1 MLFYTT
7 GAESAAIDKK
17 TIEEIG
23 IPQMVLME
31 RAALALAEETARL
44 GKKILAVCEG
54 GNNGGDG
61 VCCARILHEWGF
73 QADVFYIGGLSKTS
87 DAFRKQCEIAEK
99 CGVKIINA
107 GELHQLSTTMNKG
120 DGSPL
125 QKGGLLQGDSPE
137 DAFSDVLSDLIR
149 DYDVI
154 IDAVFGVGLSRN
166 VVGAQAEVIN
176 MINDAKAARQELTV
190 IACDIPSGISSESGK
205 VLGTAVKADL
215 TVTFGFT
222 KLGMLFGEGR
232 ECSGRIITRDIG
244 FPAAAYTCS
253 GNYGFDINDV
263 KKLLPIR
270 RADANKGS
278 FGKLLLVAGNSEISG
293 AAVIAGQAAFRAG
306 AGLVKIF
313 TDKANRDIIGAAV
326 PEALLSCY
334 DKKVI
339 AGSDN
344 VDVDEN
350 NNDVTVANVDG
361 VSEIKGIIEDAVKWS
376 TAVAIGPGLGTDES
390 AVRLLEM
397 VLDSAQDFDKPV
409 VIDADAI
416 NIISVKRDILK
427 KYIINTDDINRP
439 YIDNNGVNHTN
450 KTDSN
455 ESLENDVLTR
465 EARMI
470 ITPHMLEMARLIRED
485 DEEVK
490 AALGRIVD
498 DRFEV
503 AKSVS
508 NEYNVISVLKDART
522 VVSDG
527 SDSFYINTNGNSGM
541 AKGGSGDSL
550 TGIIGSLLAQGMK
563 PVDVARVG
571 VFIHGAA
578 GDRAA
583 EKCGRVGMTA
593 TDLNDC
599 IVDILN

>member
-1 MLFYTT
+1 MISYTT
-7 GAESAAIDKK
+7 GAESTAIDKK

-107 GELHQLSTTMNKG
+107 GDST
-120 DGSPL
+120 
-125 QKGGLLQGDSPE
+125 E

-205 VLGTAVKADL
+205 VLGTAVKADI

-232 ECSGRIITRDIG
+232 EYSGRIITRDIG

-253 GNYGFDINDV
+253 GNKQDAAGVMSDDNVSAEKNSRVIVGHYGFDINDV
-263 KKLLPIR
+263 KKLLPVR

-293 AAVIAGQAAFRAG
+293 AAVIAGQAAFRTG

-334 DKKVI
+334 DKKII

-397 VLDSAQDFDKPV
+397 VLDSAQDYDKPV

-416 NIISVKRDILK
+416 NIISAKRDILK
-427 KYIINTDDINRP
+427 KHIIN
-439 YIDNNGVNHTN
+439 
-450 KTDSN
+450 
-455 ESLENDVLTR
+455 NDVLTR

-563 PVDVARVG
+563 PVDAARVG

-593 TDLNDC
+593 TDLNDS
-599 IVDILN
+599 IVDIIN

>member
-1 MLFYTT
+1 
-7 GAESAAIDKK
+7 
-17 TIEEIG
+17 
-23 IPQMVLME
+23 
-31 RAALALAEETARL
+31 
-44 GKKILAVCEG
+44 
-54 GNNGGDG
+54 
-61 VCCARILHEWGF
+61 
-73 QADVFYIGGLSKTS
+73 
-87 DAFRKQCEIAEK
+87 
-99 CGVKIINA
+99 
-107 GELHQLSTTMNKG
+107 
-120 DGSPL
+120 
-125 QKGGLLQGDSPE
+125 
-137 DAFSDVLSDLIR
+137 
-149 DYDVI
+149 
-154 IDAVFGVGLSRN
+154 
-166 VVGAQAEVIN
+166 
-176 MINDAKAARQELTV
+176 INDAKAARQELTV

-232 ECSGRIITRDIG
+232 ECSGRIITKDIG

-253 GNYGFDINDV
+253 GNKQDAAGVMSDDNVSAEKNSRVIVGHYGFDINDV
-263 KKLLPIR
+263 KKLLPVR

-293 AAVIAGQAAFRAG
+293 AAVIAGQAAFRTG

-334 DKKVI
+334 DKKII

-361 VSEIKGIIEDAVKWS
+361 VSEIKGFIEDAVKWS

-397 VLDSAQDFDKPV
+397 VLDSAQDYDKPV

-416 NIISVKRDILK
+416 NIISAKRDILK
-427 KYIINTDDINRP
+427 KHIINT
-439 YIDNNGVNHTN
+439 
-450 KTDSN
+450 
-455 ESLENDVLTR
+455 DVLTR

-563 PVDVARVG
+563 PVDAARVG

-593 TDLNDC
+593 TDLNDS
-599 IVDILN
+599 IVDIIN